1 MKRLTMGAAALLLAG
16 LLAGC
21 AGAFPW
27 NTQGDEDP
35 DVVVYNDSTAVV
47 GSITVSTQ
55 QESRSVSLADGSP
68 LERGESCGFSFA
80 DGGRATVELWDLDGN
95 MAGRCQVELGEQRIY
110 VTLGEHGRMTSG
122 TEVPWFQEKRRS

>member
-1 MKRLTMGAAALLLAG
+1 MKRFMIGAAAFLLAG
-16 LLAGC
+16 TLSSC

-27 NTQGDEDP
+27 DTQGDADP
-35 DVVVYNDSTAVV
+35 DVVVYNDSTAVI

-68 LERGESCGFSFA
+68 LERGESYGFYFV

-95 MAGRCQVELGEQRIY
+95 PAGRCQVDLEKRRVY
-110 VTLGEHGRMTSG
+110 VTLEDHGHMTAG
-122 TEVPWFQEKRRS
+122 TAAPWFQQGGNR